1 MKKSLL
7 ASFVLFL
14 SVFQL
19 FAQTTQTIRGKVIDS
34 STEHPIVGASV
45 TVVNQNLGVITNEN
59 GEFKL
64 EKVKIGRCQVKISSV
79 GYEAQNLAE
88 LLVESGKELVLD
100 IRLSE
105 SSQQLTEAVVKAA
118 SPNLSGALTSLQNI
132 TVEQVF
138 RYPATFFDPA
148 RLATSFAGVVNDN
161 DQANGMVI
169 RGNSPNSMQWRLEGV
184 EIVNPNHLSNAGT
197 FSDKATQNA
206 GGTNILS
213 AQLLGNMNFLTG
225 AFPAEYGN
233 ALSGVMDMR
242 LRKGNDEKHEFTA
255 QTGVIGVDFAAEGPL
270 SKKSKASYLVNYRYS
285 FTGLLS
291 LMGVK
296 FGDEDIRFQDI
307 SFNLSF
313 PTKKAGN
320 FTVFGMGGVSSNDF
334 VSKED
339 KSLWT
344 SEKDQFNIYYGNTM
358 YATGVTHQKNF
369 GEKLLWRTVIANS
382 ALETSREQVL
392 NQDKSSI
399 YNQFKKRKTTITT
412 SFAYKIRAN
421 NTLKI
426 GAFVTNQFD
435 EMTDRI
441 TFPRNSNLTK
451 TLSGTVLQP
460 YMNYQS
466 LLTDKLTLNVG
477 IHYLNYTYNNTSS
490 FEPRVSFGYQL
501 TPSQSISVAYG
512 LHSQMQLP
520 QVYYVYPSNEN
531 LGLTKAHH
539 FVLSHNK
546 RLKANSYLKTEL
558 YYQKLFNVPVISMA
572 TTFKDD
578 ITFSSLNAI
587 ENIPFNMLA
596 NTGTGEN
603 YGVEVT
609 YQQYLLDGFYTLI
622 NGTFYQSTYKAVDN
636 IERNTR
642 FNGKYIFNA
651 TIGKEWTRKKNRTL
665 GVNGRIVMLGGFYE
679 TPINETESAKQG
691 QTVYDYSNAFTVK
704 QKDYFR
710 PDLRVYFK
718 KSKTKYSRTWSIDIQ
733 NVANYQNVAFSY
745 YDTYLKKV
753 IVKNQLGMIPI
764 LNYRWEF

>member
-7 ASFVLFL
+7 VSFVLFL

-45 TVVNQNLGVITNEN
+45 TVVNQNLGVTTNEN
-59 GEFKL
+59 GEFKI

-79 GYEAQNLAE
+79 GYETQNLAE

-100 IRLSE
+100 IRLAE

-320 FTVFGMGGVSSNDF
+320 FTVFGMGGISSNDF

-358 YATGVTHQKNF
+358 YATGITHQKNF

-382 ALETSREQVL
+382 ALKTSREQYRVDGLFL
-392 NQDKSSI
+392 NEEFSKC
-399 YNQFKKRKTTITT
+399 KTTLTT
-412 SFAYKIRAN
+412 NLSYKLKPFS
-421 NTLKI
+421 TLKMGI
-426 GAFVTNQFD
+426 FITNQSDKINPSSPDPLQSFQKGV
-435 EMTDRI
+435 TI
-441 TFPRNSNLTK
+441 
-451 TLSGTVLQP
+451 QP
-460 YMNYQS
+460 YFNYQS
-466 LLTDKLTLNVG
+466 IFSDKLILNVG
-477 IHYLNYTYNNTSS
+477 FHFLNYSFNNTSS
-490 FEPRVSFGYQL
+490 FEPRLSLAYQI
-501 TPSQSISVAYG
+501 SQGQNISIAYG
-512 LHSQMQLP
+512 LHSQLQLP
-520 QVYYVYPSNEN
+520 QIYYFPFNSN
-531 LGLTKAHH
+531 LGLTKSNH

-546 RLKANSYLKTEL
+546 RLKANSYIKTEL
-558 YYQKLFNVPVISMA
+558 YYQKLFNVPVVSMA
-572 TTFKDD
+572 STIKGDF
-578 ITFSSLNAI
+578 TFSSLNAV
-587 ENIPFNMLA
+587 ENIPYNMLA

-622 NGTFYQSTYKAVDN
+622 NGTFYQSTYKAADN

-651 TIGKEWTRKKNRTL
+651 TIGKEWARKKNRTL
-665 GVNGRIVMLGGFYE
+665 GVNGRIVLLGGFYE